1 MNTIGKRYGILAV
14 CSALLIALDQWAKS
28 MAYSTLRVNGPL
40 VLIKG
45 VFELLYSENRG
56 AAFGILQGKQWFFF
70 LVAAAV
76 VIAVLV
82 FVAKLPSGSR
92 YLPLYIAMILLLS
105 GAVGN
110 LIDRAVR
117 GFVVDFFYFSLI
129 DFPIFN
135 VADCYVVCAAGLLIL
150 LIGFFYKEDELSF
163 LSSKKENERRMFCD
177 RGDGWR
183 PDRQVPCGTV

>member
-28 MAYSTLRVNGPL
+28 MAYNTLRVNGPL

-82 FVAKLPSGSR
+82 FVAKLPSGNR
-92 YLPLYIAMILLLS
+92 YLPLYISMVLLLS

-117 GFVVDFFYFSLI
+117 GFVVDF
-129 DFPIFN
+129 FPIFN

-163 LSSKKENERRMFCD
+163 LSSKKGE
-177 RGDGWR
+177 
-183 PDRQVPCGTV
+183 